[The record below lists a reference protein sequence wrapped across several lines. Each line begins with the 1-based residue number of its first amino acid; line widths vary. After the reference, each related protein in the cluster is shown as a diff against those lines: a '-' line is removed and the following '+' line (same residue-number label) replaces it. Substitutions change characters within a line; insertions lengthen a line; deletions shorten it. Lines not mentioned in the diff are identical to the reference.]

1 MHGKGKGRGK
11 LRKENEEK
19 QARTGGGEKKRDTME
34 VEGRKRKRKES
45 GGKRREEGEK
55 DTLYT
60 IKAATKPTVT
70 PYKIGKNRIPLS
82 NELLALKI
90 KNRMERKISKEHI
103 PAHTG
108 LNHFQIQ

>member
-90 KNRMERKISKEHI
+90 KNRVERKISKEHI

-108 LNHFQIQ
+108 LNYFQIQ